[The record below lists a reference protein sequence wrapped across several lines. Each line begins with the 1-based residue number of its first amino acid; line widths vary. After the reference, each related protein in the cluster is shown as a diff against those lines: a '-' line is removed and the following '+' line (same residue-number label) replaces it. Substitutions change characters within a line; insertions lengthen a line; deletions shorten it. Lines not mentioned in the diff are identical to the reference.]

1 MFGEVVAPGALYASQ
16 VLEALRERG
25 SGSPWALEEVEIHRP
40 LVFPDGA
47 FRTVQVVLGAE
58 GGFEVVS
65 REESGSVWDLH
76 AEGRVATGSLG
87 EPEDLDIAELRGGLL
102 EVDPVEVYRGLA
114 KAGIAFGPAFRSL
127 SGLWSGAEEA
137 LGEVA
142 LPAELS
148 GGGLVA
154 HPALLDACFQVMSG
168 VSALAEE
175 KGVRLPVGW
184 ERLWLAGPLPERV
197 FCRARLREGSGAASG
212 PGLGEVWKV
221 DLGIYGP
228 TGEVLGG
235 VEGFRLRRA
244 NRASLLGVRVDE
256 LLYEVE
262 WRAGPSVG
270 LRSAAFLR
278 SPGEL
283 SSGLRPL
290 AEFLAAEGMEGE
302 ELARLDAELE
312 RLSRGYALRALS
324 ELGWERASGE
334 RFEGDALRR
343 RLKVTGDHEKLFGRL
358 LSLLA
363 EGGVLARDPS
373 GGWEVTAGS
382 EEALPESLEV
392 SAGGGGSSVEE
403 VLLRRC
409 GESLS
414 EVLRGR
420 RDPLELLFGE
430 EPGAA
435 DLYWKSP
442 GARAV
447 NRMVAEAVGS
457 AVAGLPEGRR
467 LSVLEVGAGTGATT
481 GAVLPVLPAG
491 RTDYEYTDISAGFFG
506 EAERRFGD
514 SGVSLR
520 YRALDIERDPG
531 EQGFGR
537 HGADVVLAANVVHAT
552 RDLSETLG
560 HCRKLLAPS
569 GLLVLVEGTEA
580 RGVLDLTFGLLP
592 GWWRFQDGYRPE
604 YALAEPEVWERAL
617 GDAGFGEVS
626 FLGDGLG
633 QAVIVARGPAAVERE
648 AGLFVLSAG
657 GALGDAV
664 SEELTRRGQ
673 RVEIGPSGG
682 GREDWR
688 RFFGSLSDEVPLRG
702 VADLSGVRG
711 DGAGLTTD
719 ELASEVRDACSGAL
733 ALTQGL
739 SEAGVRPESG
749 LWFVTRGGQV
759 LDRETAGAL
768 AGASLWGFGSVV
780 ALEHGDLTPRLL
792 DLDPEG
798 PPEVSAGA
806 LAEELLH
813 PDRETRVAR
822 RGGERRVARLTRS
835 GRRAALPEGGGWR
848 LAPGP
853 GGALDAL
860 RVEETAVSEVPLE
873 VGQVRVAVEASG
885 VNFHDV
891 MVGMRL
897 VDVEQALGG
906 EVCGRVVDVGPGV
919 ERLSPGDRVAGF
931 AAGTFGPEVVTR
943 AELLALVPEGV
954 SALDA
959 ATVPVAF
966 VTAALAFEFAEAS
979 SKLGRGDRVL
989 VHAGTGG
996 VGQAAIQLARSLGL
1010 TVYATASAPKQEYLR
1025 SLGVS
1030 GVFNS
1035 RDTSFGEGIEEATG
1049 GAGVGMVLNSL
1060 TGEGFIEAGLSCLS
1074 EGGSFVEIGK
1084 RGIWGAEEMSAAR
1097 PDVRYWVLAADRLG
1111 VEEPER
1117 VGRVLRGVM
1126 ERVGSG
1132 ELRPLP
1138 WTRWPLLEAG
1148 SALEHLR
1155 EARHV
1160 GKLVLGPSALSSGRL
1175 RGDRSYLVTGG
1186 LGGIGLE
1193 VAGWLAERG
1202 AGAIVLNG
1210 RRAPDAGAAAAVEA
1224 LKERGVEVRVELAD
1238 VTDEAAVRDLLHRV
1252 DAELPPLGGVIHSV
1266 GVLSDA
1272 AVENQDWGRFEEVLW
1287 PKVLGAWRLHR
1298 ATLDRE
1304 LDLFV
1309 LFSSAVG
1316 VLGNAGQA
1324 NHAAAN
1330 AFLDQLAR
1338 HRRALGLPGQAI
1350 AWGAWSEIGE
1360 AEEQRERIG
1369 EQLGAL
1375 GAGWMTPEQGLAA
1388 FTRLVREDVGTS
1400 VAVSVDWSL
1409 VSSGSPLLEELIEPD
1424 DEGAG
1429 EEAGDLP
1436 GRLRELPP
1444 AEREGA
1450 LIRFVQE
1457 ELVSVL
1463 RLRTAPAADAG
1474 FFELG
1479 MDSLMAVELRN
1490 RLNRS
1495 FGGAV
1500 VLSNTVVFDHP
1511 DAARL
1516 GVHLAREFG
1525 DAGPADAGSDARDV
1539 RASVPLGIREQERV
1553 AIVGMACR
1561 FPAGPD
1567 VGAFWESLRSGVD
1580 AVTEGRPD
1588 GLMTDVAPGEAG
1600 PWGAYVEGLDRFDAE
1615 FFRIAPVEAELLD
1628 PQQRLLL
1635 EVSWAALEDAGL
1647 DPGSLQGSRT
1657 GVYGGVCS
1665 SDYQLLLSGSGGDR
1679 SSNLYRATGVTASTA
1694 VGRVAFALG
1703 LRGPA
1708 ITVDTACSS
1717 SLVAVHQAAAAL
1729 RLGEADLVLAGGVN
1743 AILASELTRIFVDGG
1758 MLAADGR
1765 CKTFDAAADGY
1776 VRGEGCGMVVLKR
1789 LSDAERDGDRILGV
1803 LLGSAVNQDGAS
1815 AGLTVPNGPAQEEV
1829 IGAALER
1836 AGVEPSSVDY
1846 LEAHGTGTEL
1856 GDPIEV
1862 AAAASV
1868 YGEGR
1873 DPKRPLLLGSVKTNI
1888 GHLEGAAG
1896 VAGLIKAV
1904 LAMREGWI
1912 PPHLHFE
1919 RPNPRMAWD
1928 SLPVRV
1934 VTEATPW
1941 PEVDRPRRAAVSSFG
1956 YSGTNAHVVLEGYE
1970 SEAAVSAQDAREVRL
1985 LPLSG
1990 KTPGAL
1996 QELAGRYREWLTED
2010 SPLSD
2015 LLSDMAWTA
2024 GIGRSHFGHRAGV
2037 VFGDADSLREQ
2048 LEAVE
2053 RGETAA
2059 GRGGKVGFLYTGQ
2072 GSQWAGMGR
2081 ELYESEPEFREVLER
2096 CEEVVR
2102 EERGESLLSVL
2113 FGDDEGLDRTEWTQP
2128 ALYALQ
2134 SGLTALWAG
2143 VGVRPEVVF
2152 GHSVGELAAAQ
2163 ASGVFGL
2170 EEGLRFALRRGELMG
2185 SLPTGGATGG
2195 AMAAVFAP
2203 VSELES
2209 ELRKTNGRVKGPGLS
2224 LAAENGA
2231 HSVVS
2236 GPRRLV
2242 ESLRRR
2248 LVKRGVRVE
2257 GLVTSHAF
2265 HSALLDPV
2273 LDDLE
2278 SAAAELVA
2286 SAPEVPLVS
2295 DVSGR
2300 LLSGAPEGA
2309 YWRRQAREAV
2319 RFGTAVE
2326 TLAELGVG
2334 VLVEVGP
2341 QGVLA
2346 PMALL
2351 SWPGDESP
2359 AVVSSLTRGG
2369 SGDFARAVAGAYEA
2383 GVEVSFAGLFAGEK
2397 RRRVSVP
2404 TYPFQRERYW
2414 VEAPRRRPAGG
2425 HALLGLRRDARDGE
2439 VSFETELSGSAPGW
2453 LSDHRVF
2460 GEVVAPGALYAS
2472 QVLEALRE
2480 RGSGSPWA
2488 LEEVEIHR
2496 PLVFPDG
2503 AFRTVQVVLGAEGGF
2518 EVVSREESG
2527 SVWDLHAE
2535 GRVATGP
2542 LGEPEDLDIA
2552 ELRGGLLEV
2561 DPVEVY
2567 RGLAKAGIAFG
2578 PAFRSLSGLW
2588 SGAEEALGEVA
2599 LPAELSGGGLVAHP
2613 ALLDACFQVMSGV
2626 LELMEEKGV
2635 RLPVGWERLWLAG
2648 PLPERV
2654 FCRARLREG
2663 SGAAS
2668 GPGLGPGLGDVWKVD
2683 VGIYGPAGKALGG
2696 VEGFRLRRA
2705 SRASLLGVRVDELLY
2720 GVEWRAGPSVGLRSA
2735 AFLRSP
2741 GEVSSGLRPA
2751 AAFLAAEG
2759 VDGDEAGRQREALE
2773 RLSRRYALRALSEL
2787 GWERAPMERFEGEE
2801 LRRRLKVT
2809 GDHRKLFGRLLS
2821 LLSDGGVLARE
2832 PAGGWLVTAG
2842 SGEALPESLEV
2853 PEEAGG
2859 SSVEEGLLRRCGESL
2874 SEVLRGRRD
2883 PLELLFGEEPGA
2895 ADLYW
2900 KSPGMRAVNRLVGE
2914 AVGALVSGLPEGR
2927 RLSVLEVG
2935 AGTGATTGA
2944 VLPALP
2950 AGRTDYEYTDI
2961 SAGFFGEAERR
2972 FGDSGVSLR
2981 YRALDIERDPGEQGF
2996 GRHGADVVLAAN
3008 VLHATRDLSETLGH
3022 CRKLLAPSG
3031 LLVLVE
3037 GTEASG
3043 FADLTFGLLP
3053 GWWRFQDGYRPE
3065 YALAE
3070 PEVWERA
3077 LGDAGFGEVS
3087 FLGDGLGQA
3096 VIVAR
3101 GPAEVEREAGLFVL
3115 SGDGALAETVSEEL
3129 TRRGQRV
3136 ERGPAGGDREAWR
3149 SFFGS
3154 LSDEVPLRGVVDLSG
3169 VRADGAGLTAEGL
3182 ARELEE
3188 VCVGA
3193 LSLTQGLSD
3202 ARVRPESGLW
3212 FVTRG
3217 GQVVGRETAGA
3228 LAGAS
3233 LWGFGSVVGLEH
3245 GDLNPRLVDLDP
3257 ALDPAVTAGVL
3268 VEELLH
3274 PDGETRVA
3282 RRGGER
3288 RVARLVR
3295 LGPPAGE
3302 VGREVVRGD
3311 RSYLVTG
3318 GLGGIGLEVAGWLAE
3333 RGAGAIVL
3341 NGRRAPDAGAAAA
3354 VEALRER
3361 GAEVRVELAD
3371 VTDEA
3376 AVRDLLHRVDAELPP
3391 LGGVIHSVGALSD
3404 AALVNQDWERFEEV
3418 LWPKV
3423 LGAWR
3428 LHRATLDRELDL
3440 FVLFSSAA
3448 GVLGNAGQANHAA
3461 ANAFLDQLARHRRAL
3476 GLPGQ
3481 AIAWGAWSEIGEAE
3495 EQRERIGERLGA
3507 LGGAWM
3513 TPEQGLAAFTRLV
3526 REDVV
3531 MSVAA
3536 AVDWS
3541 FLATDSPFLGEI
3553 VETRRTTGE
3562 VSESADRSWTRLQA
3576 ALPGERQKIMV
3587 SLLQAELCS
3596 ALRLP
3601 SPPDPDVGFAE
3612 FGMDS
3617 LMAVNLR
3624 DRLNRAF
3631 PDAPLSNTAIFDYPT
3646 VNRLAA
3652 HLESELFPGEPEAEP
3667 AKGLAAPT
3675 APSRLA
3681 APTAPSR
3688 LAPPGADDRIAVI
3701 GMAGWLPGGPDL
3713 HGFWQ
3718 MLREGREAITE
3729 GRPTDLFGAGGS
3741 PEWGAYVPG
3750 LDGLDAEFFGIP
3762 PAEALYVDP
3771 QQRMLLEVSWSALE
3785 DAGLDPRSLRG
3796 SRTGVY
3802 AGVSLSEYG
3811 TMISRSGQ
3819 RTFHLYLYLGSS
3831 PSASVNR
3838 VSHFLGLEGPALA
3851 IETACSSSLVAMHH
3865 AIAGLRRKE
3874 MDLAL
3879 AGGVN
3884 TILDADG
3891 FTLFRRAG
3899 ILSPDGRCRGFD
3911 ASANG
3916 LGRGEGCGMLVL
3928 KRLGDAEAA
3937 GDDILGLIAGSAFSQ
3952 AGTTSGMVALNRLAE
3967 QRVLSDAV
3975 ADAGVTPGEVD
3986 YLEAH
3991 GAGSLMADSIEIEA
4005 AAAVYG
4011 GGRDHDRPL
4020 LVGSVKS
4027 NVSNLEAAGGV
4038 AGMIKVLQSLRHQ
4051 WIPPHLHFQEPNPMV
4066 DWERLPVSV
4075 VSEGTPWPAHPDR
4088 PRRAGI
4094 SAFGISGTIA
4104 HLVMEEYRPP
4114 ERSPVSPGTSP
4125 PDDASAPPDSVLPE
4139 GRRARL
4145 LPLSGGTREAL
4156 SELAGRYGS
4165 WLARQ
4170 SGDDPWENGRLADL
4184 AWSAGTGRC
4193 HLIWRACPVLGN
4205 GENLEEQLS
4214 LVAEGAR
4221 GVRARMPEKVAFLFG
4236 GVAVTVS
4243 GRELY
4248 RTEPVVRA
4256 TLDRLERVV
4265 REECG
4270 SSLLGVMF
4278 GDAAAGAPDDPEW
4291 QEPVTVAHGSALV
4304 ALWESLGVRPDVV
4317 VGHGAG
4323 AIAAASAAGV
4333 FPPEDAMRFAV
4344 RRSARAG
4351 SGSPK
4356 VLDADLAG
4364 LEIARPVVP
4373 LLSSVTGERMG
4384 TEAPPAG
4391 YWDLVRRQP
4400 APVVRLLAALHAQGT
4415 DAVVEI
4421 GSPLSSETD
4430 LERAFGRR
4438 KPSVLPGLLGT
4449 DCGEAR
4455 SWADAVAAAY
4465 EAGLSVS
4472 FAGLFVGEQRRR
4484 VRIPTYP
4491 FQRERYWFE

>member
-1 MFGEVVAPGALYASQ
+1 
-16 VLEALRERG
+16 
-25 SGSPWALEEVEIHRP
+25 
-40 LVFPDGA
+40 
-47 FRTVQVVLGAE
+47 
-58 GGFEVVS
+58 
-65 REESGSVWDLH
+65 
-76 AEGRVATGSLG
+76 
-87 EPEDLDIAELRGGLL
+87 
-102 EVDPVEVYRGLA
+102 
-114 KAGIAFGPAFRSL
+114 
-127 SGLWSGAEEA
+127 
-137 LGEVA
+137 
-142 LPAELS
+142 
-148 GGGLVA
+148 
-154 HPALLDACFQVMSG
+154 
-168 VSALAEE
+168 
-175 KGVRLPVGW
+175 
-184 ERLWLAGPLPERV
+184 
-197 FCRARLREGSGAASG
+197 
-212 PGLGEVWKV
+212 
-221 DLGIYGP
+221 
-228 TGEVLGG
+228 
-235 VEGFRLRRA
+235 
-244 NRASLLGVRVDE
+244 
-256 LLYEVE
+256 
-262 WRAGPSVG
+262 
-270 LRSAAFLR
+270 
-278 SPGEL
+278 
-283 SSGLRPL
+283 
-290 AEFLAAEGMEGE
+290 MEG
-302 ELARLDAELE
+302 
-312 RLSRGYALRALS
+312 
-324 ELGWERASGE
+324 
-334 RFEGDALRR
+334 
-343 RLKVTGDHEKLFGRL
+343 
-358 LSLLA
+358 
-363 EGGVLARDPS
+363 
-373 GGWEVTAGS
+373 
-382 EEALPESLEV
+382 
-392 SAGGGGSSVEE
+392 
-403 VLLRRC
+403 
-409 GESLS
+409 
-414 EVLRGR
+414 
-420 RDPLELLFGE
+420 
-430 EPGAA
+430 
-435 DLYWKSP
+435 
-442 GARAV
+442 
-447 NRMVAEAVGS
+447 
-457 AVAGLPEGRR
+457 
-467 LSVLEVGAGTGATT
+467 
-481 GAVLPVLPAG
+481 
-491 RTDYEYTDISAGFFG
+491 
-506 EAERRFGD
+506 
-514 SGVSLR
+514 
-520 YRALDIERDPG
+520 
-531 EQGFGR
+531 
-537 HGADVVLAANVVHAT
+537 
-552 RDLSETLG
+552 
-560 HCRKLLAPS
+560 
-569 GLLVLVEGTEA
+569 
-580 RGVLDLTFGLLP
+580 
-592 GWWRFQDGYRPE
+592 
-604 YALAEPEVWERAL
+604 
-617 GDAGFGEVS
+617 
-626 FLGDGLG
+626 
-633 QAVIVARGPAAVERE
+633 
-648 AGLFVLSAG
+648 
-657 GALGDAV
+657 
-664 SEELTRRGQ
+664 
-673 RVEIGPSGG
+673 
-682 GREDWR
+682 
-688 RFFGSLSDEVPLRG
+688 
-702 VADLSGVRG
+702 
-711 DGAGLTTD
+711 
-719 ELASEVRDACSGAL
+719 
-733 ALTQGL
+733 
-739 SEAGVRPESG
+739 
-749 LWFVTRGGQV
+749 
-759 LDRETAGAL
+759 
-768 AGASLWGFGSVV
+768 
-780 ALEHGDLTPRLL
+780 
-792 DLDPEG
+792 
-798 PPEVSAGA
+798 
-806 LAEELLH
+806 
-813 PDRETRVAR
+813 
-822 RGGERRVARLTRS
+822 
-835 GRRAALPEGGGWR
+835 
-848 LAPGP
+848 
-853 GGALDAL
+853 
-860 RVEETAVSEVPLE
+860 
-873 VGQVRVAVEASG
+873 
-885 VNFHDV
+885 
-891 MVGMRL
+891 
-897 VDVEQALGG
+897 
-906 EVCGRVVDVGPGV
+906 
-919 ERLSPGDRVAGF
+919 LSPGDRVAGF

-943 AELLALVPEGV
+943 AELLAPVPEGV

-979 SKLGRGDRVL
+979 SKLGRGGRVL

-1035 RDTSFGEGIEEATG
+1035 RDTSFGEGVLEATG

-1084 RGIWGAEEMSAAR
+1084 RGIWGEEEMSAAR

-1111 VEEPER
+1111 VEDPER

-1132 ELRPLP
+1132 ELRSLP

-1155 EARHV
+1155 EARHL
-1160 GKLVLGPSALSSGRL
+1160 GKVVLGASALSSGRL

-1193 VAGWLAERG
+1193 VAGWLADRG

-1210 RRAPDAGAAAAVEA
+1210 RRAPDAGAVAAVEA

-1309 LFSSAVG
+1309 LFSGVAG

-1369 EQLGAL
+1369 ERLGAL
-1375 GAGWMTPEQGLAA
+1375 GVGWMTPEQGLSA

-1400 VAVSVDWSL
+1400 AVMAMDWSVL
-1409 VSSGSPLLEELIEPD
+1409 PSAPAWLEEL
-1424 DEGAG
+1424 AVR
-1429 EEAGDLP
+1429 EEERPSAGDLP

-1463 RLRTAPAADAG
+1463 RLRAAPAADAG

-1516 GVHLAREFG
+1516 GAHLAREFG
-1525 DAGPADAGSDARDV
+1525 DAGPAEDSV
-1539 RASVPLGIREQERV
+1539 RTPVPLGLREEERV

-1588 GLMTDVAPGEAG
+1588 GLFVDAETEAARSFG
-1600 PWGAYVEGLDRFDAE
+1600 GYVEGLDRFDAE

-1657 GVYGGVCS
+1657 GVYGGLCS
-1665 SDYQLLLSGSGGDR
+1665 SDYQMLLAGSGGDS

-1694 VGRVAFALG
+1694 VGRVSFALG
-1703 LRGPA
+1703 LEGPA

-1729 RLGEADLVLAGGVN
+1729 RLGEADLALAGGVN
-1743 AILASELTRIFVDGG
+1743 AILVSELTRIFVDGG

-1789 LSDAERDGDRILGV
+1789 LSEAERDGDRILGV

-1815 AGLTVPNGPAQEEV
+1815 AGLTVPNGPAQERV

-1873 DPKRPLLLGSVKTNI
+1873 DPERPLLLGSVKTNI

-1896 VAGLIKAV
+1896 VAGLMKAV

-1912 PPHLHFE
+1912 PKHLHFE
-1919 RPNPRMAWD
+1919 RPNPRIGWEG
-1928 SLPVRV
+1928 LPVRV
-1934 VTEATPW
+1934 VSEGEAW
-1941 PEVDRPRRAAVSSFG
+1941 PESSGRPFRAAVSSFG
-1956 YSGTNAHVVLEGYE
+1956 YSGTNAHMIVEGWERRPSPLEAEEPRYPE
-1970 SEAAVSAQDAREVRL
+1970 RAHRV

-1996 QELAGRYREWLTED
+1996 QELAGRYREWLGEE

-2024 GIGRSHFGHRAGV
+2024 GVGRSHFGHRAGV

-2053 RGETAA
+2053 SGETAA

-2113 FGDDEGLDRTEWTQP
+2113 FGDVAGLDRTEWTQP

-2185 SLPTGGATGG
+2185 SLPTGGAMGG

-2257 GLVTSHAF
+2257 GLRTSHAF

-2278 SAAAELVA
+2278 AAAAELPA

-2326 TLAELGVG
+2326 TLSEFGAG

-2341 QGVLA
+2341 QGVLG

-2351 SWPGDESP
+2351 SWPGDEGP

-2383 GVEVSFAGLFAGEK
+2383 GVDVSFAGLFTGEN

-2439 VSFETELSGSAPGW
+2439 VSFETELSGSAPEW

-2460 GEVVAPGALYAS
+2460 GEVLAPGALYAS

-2480 RGSGSPWA
+2480 RGSGSPWT

-2503 AFRTVQVVLGAEGGF
+2503 VFRTVQVVLGAEGGF

-2535 GRVATGP
+2535 GRVATGS

-2578 PAFRSLSGLW
+2578 PAFRGLSGLW

-2626 LELMEEKGV
+2626 SALAEEKGV

-2668 GPGLGPGLGDVWKVD
+2668 GPGLGPALGDVWKVD
-2683 VGIYGPAGKALGG
+2683 LRIYGPAGEALGG

-2720 GVEWRAGPSVGLRSA
+2720 EVEWRAGPPVGLRSA

-2751 AAFLAAEG
+2751 AEFLAAEG

-2773 RLSRRYALRALSEL
+2773 RLSRGYALRALSEL
-2787 GWERAPMERFEGEE
+2787 GWERVSGERFEGDA

-2832 PAGGWLVTAG
+2832 PSGGWEVTAG

-2900 KSPGMRAVNRLVGE
+2900 KSPGMRAVNRLVAE

-2935 AGTGATTGA
+2935 AGTGATTGS

-2996 GRHGADVVLAAN
+2996 GEHGADVVLAAN

-3053 GWWRFQDGYRPE
+3053 GWWRFQDAYRPE

-3077 LGDAGFGEVS
+3077 LGDAGFVEVS

-3101 GPAEVEREAGLFVL
+3101 GSAEVERDAGLFVL
-3115 SGDGALAETVSEEL
+3115 SAGGALGDAVSEEL

-3136 ERGPAGGDREAWR
+3136 EIGPSGGGREDWR
-3149 SFFGS
+3149 RFFGS

-3169 VRADGAGLTAEGL
+3169 VRADGAGLTTEGL

-3202 ARVRPESGLW
+3202 AGVRPESGLW

-3217 GQVVGRETAGA
+3217 GQVLGRETAGA

-3274 PDGETRVA
+3274 PDRETRVA

-3295 LGPPAGE
+3295 LEPSRGE
-3302 VGREVVRGD
+3302 DAREVVRGD

-3341 NGRRAPDAGAAAA
+3341 NGRRAPDAGASAA
-3354 VEALRER
+3354 VEELRER

-3376 AVRDLLHRVDAELPP
+3376 AVRDLLDRMDAELPP
-3391 LGGVIHSVGALSD
+3391 LGGVIHSVGVLSD
-3404 AALVNQDWERFEEV
+3404 AALVNQDWGRFEEV
-3418 LWPKV
+3418 LRPKA

-3428 LHRATLDRELDL
+3428 LHRATLDRELEL

-3495 EQRERIGERLGA
+3495 EQRQRIGERLDA

-3541 FLATDSPFLGEI
+3541 FLATASPFLGEI

-3612 FGMDS
+3612 LGMDS

-3646 VNRLAA
+3646 LNRLAA
-3652 HLESELFPGEPEAEP
+3652 HLESELFPGEPAVEP
-3667 AKGLAAPT
+3667 AKELAAPT
-3675 APSRLA
+3675 AA
-3681 APTAPSR
+3681 AR

-3729 GRPTDLFGAGGS
+3729 GRPTDLFGADAS
-3741 PEWGAYVPG
+3741 PEWGAYVSG

-3811 TMISRSGQ
+3811 NMISRSGQ

-3851 IETACSSSLVAMHH
+3851 IETACSSSLVAMHQ

-3928 KRLGDAEAA
+3928 KRLGDAETA

-3967 QRVLSDAV
+3967 QRVLSDAL

-3991 GAGSLMADSIEIEA
+3991 GAGSLMGDSIEIEA

-4038 AGMIKVLQSLRHQ
+4038 AGVIKVIQSLRHQ

-4094 SAFGISGTIA
+4094 SAFGVSGTIA

-4114 ERSPVSPGTSP
+4114 ERPPVIPGTSP
-4125 PDDASAPPDSVLPE
+4125 PDDASAPPDSLLPE
-4139 GRRARL
+4139 GRPARL

-4205 GENLEEQLS
+4205 GQNLEEQLS

-4221 GVRARMPEKVAFLFG
+4221 GVRARIPEKVAFLFG
-4236 GVAVTVS
+4236 GVPVTGS

-4291 QEPVTVAHGSALV
+4291 QEPVTVALGSALV
-4304 ALWESLGVRPDVV
+4304 ALWESLGVRPDVL

-4344 RRSARAG
+4344 RRSGRAG
-4351 SGSPK
+4351 SGSPM

-4364 LEIARPVVP
+4364 LEIARPVAP

-4391 YWDLVRRQP
+4391 YWHLVRRQP
-4400 APVVRLLAALHAQGT
+4400 APVVRLLAALHAEGT

-4465 EAGLSVS
+4465 EAGFNVS
-4472 FAGLFVGEQRRR
+4472 FAGLFAGEQRRR